1 MPSHTAVLI
10 DGGFF
15 VKRMR
20 KIDPINGFNAAFMAD
35 QAWKFAVAHLSS
47 SSGGTASRDE
57 LYRIFFY
64 DCAPLQKKM
73 HNPVSQKAIDF
84 SKSNEAIFRL
94 ALHQELMTKRKVALR
109 LGKLSPD
116 VHWIFKPHI
125 AEALMKGKTTLDQLT
140 EHDVI
145 PSFRQKGVDMR
156 IALDIASITLK
167 KQANRIV
174 LIAGDSDFV
183 PAAKLARREGID
195 FILDPMWHPIPND
208 LFEHIDGLRSV
219 CPRPTPPASRTLETL

>member
-1 MPSHTAVLI
+1 MPSQTAVLI

-20 KIDPINGFNAAFMAD
+20 RINPDKGFDAEFIAD
-35 QAWKFAVAHLSS
+35 QAHKFAMAHLVNKQSKLS
-47 SSGGTASRDE
+47 DD

-73 HNPVSQKAIDF
+73 HNPISNKAIDF
-84 SKSNEAIFRL
+84 SKSNEALFRL
-94 ALHQELMTKRKVALR
+94 SLHQELMTKRKVALR

-116 VHWIFKPHI
+116 VQWNFKPQI
-125 AEALMKGKTTLDQLT
+125 AQSLMKGKITLDKLT
-140 EHDVI
+140 ENDVI

-156 IALDIASITLK
+156 IAIDIASITLK
-167 KQANRIV
+167 TQANRII
-174 LIAGDSDFV
+174 LMAGDSDFV

-195 FILDPMWHPIPND
+195 FILDPMWHTIPSD

-219 CPRPTPPASRTLETL
+219 CPKPPAREQLKTDSVPQ

>member
-1 MPSHTAVLI
+1 MARQTAVLI

-15 VKRMR
+15 IKRMR
-20 KIDPINGFNAAFMAD
+20 KIDPSNAFDAAFMAE
-35 QAWKFAVAHLSS
+35 QAHKFAVKHVQKSNGS
-47 SSGGTASRDE
+47 NTNIHDD

-73 HNPVSQKAIDF
+73 HNPISQKAIDF
-84 SKSNEAIFRL
+84 SKSKEAVFRL
-94 ALHQELMTKRKVALR
+94 TLHQELMTKRKMALR

-116 VHWIFKPHI
+116 VQWTFKPQI
-125 AEALMKGKTTLDQLT
+125 AELLMKGKMALTALT
-140 EHDVI
+140 EDDVI

-167 KQANRIV
+167 KQASRII

-183 PAAKLARREGID
+183 PAAKLARREGVD
-195 FILDPMWHPIPND
+195 FILDPMWHQIPDD
-208 LFEHIDGLRSV
+208 LFEHIDGLQSV
-219 CPRPTPPASRTLETL
+219 CQKPIRAVKA